1 MTGQDQQP
9 GEPETPSEPSPF
21 LVRFPPPFL
30 FILFYV
36 AGLAINY
43 EVPLNV
49 VPESVRPAASVIGG
63 FLVIVG
69 VLLALASLAMFF
81 HRGTT
86 LKPHGHPMHLVDYG
100 PFLISRN
107 PMYLALVL
115 IYAGAAIWTVCLWP
129 LILLPIPF
137 VIMNTVVIP
146 YEERRMKAIFGASY
160 DDYAGQVRRWL

>member
-1 MTGQDQQP
+1 MTSPDQQP
-9 GEPETPSEPSPF
+9 DEPEGPSDPAPF

-43 EVPLNV
+43 EVPLDI
-49 VPESVRPAASVIGG
+49 VPGTVRPAASVIGG
-63 FLVIVG
+63 FLAIVG
-69 VLLALASLAMFF
+69 VLIALASLAMFF

-86 LKPHGHPMHLVDYG
+86 LKPHGHPLHLVDYG

-115 IYAGAAIWTVCLWP
+115 IYAGVAIWQVCLWP

-137 VIMNTVVIP
+137 VIMNSIVIP
-146 YEERRMKAIFGASY
+146 YEERRLKAKFGASY
-160 DDYAGQVRRWL
+160 GEYAGRVRRWI